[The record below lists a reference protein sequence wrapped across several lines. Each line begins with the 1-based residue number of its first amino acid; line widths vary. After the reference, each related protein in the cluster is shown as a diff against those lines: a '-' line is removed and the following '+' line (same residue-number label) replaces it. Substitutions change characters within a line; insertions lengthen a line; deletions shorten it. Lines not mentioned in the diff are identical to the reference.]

1 MTFNIQTKDTN
12 ILNYLQKTRQELNAI
27 PELGLK
33 EFKTSQ
39 YIKNQLDIMGY
50 EYLSPIDTAV
60 VGMIKGLIGDKT
72 IAFRADMDA
81 LNSNNQIKHLCGH
94 DGHMSILLGLLKY
107 LKSNKITPNDN
118 IVFIFQPAEESPGGT
133 KPLIEKGIF
142 DKYKIDQIYGL
153 HIYPE
158 LMQGQI
164 GSKKGPFLA
173 RICEVDVEIIGKA
186 AHGASPHKGK
196 DAILIASQFITMV
209 QGIISREINPI
220 DPAVLTFGY
229 ITGGSRR
236 NIISENVKLEA
247 TLRAFSDEVYET
259 VKARIVKMAKGMEI
273 SHDCSIKVSM
283 KDDYPAVNND
293 GQLFEEF
300 KELIDQNETYSFVDL
315 DYLMI
320 SEDFSY
326 YQKEVPG
333 LFFMLGSKNPEKGYT
348 NGLHTQEFNFDP
360 NILLDGVNI
369 FLAILKSKNYI

>member
-60 VGMIKGLIGDKT
+60 VGMIKGLIGNKT

-118 IVFIFQPAEESPGGT
+118 IVFIFQPAEESPGGA

-186 AHGASPHKGK
+186 AHGASPHNGK

-369 FLAILKSKNYI
+369 FLTILKSKNSI